1 MVDRTR
7 INLVVSSD
15 KKERWEDYIDESP
28 EYSTMA
34 DLIRTSV
41 AHEIADR
48 QNSGPS
54 EELSIQLAEVV
65 DGLDEVTDRL
75 INVEKRLRNL
85 ENQSIRDPDL
95 DRLTGELF
103 SHLPDVRP
111 GTRQWEQELQTRRD
125 QLQAAQAGH
134 EPDEEGIRRSTKAW
148 EGTAEDLAIAL
159 NESPSIVRQAL
170 DQLMSDTHLVRKTD
184 DGRYWIDG

>member
-7 INLVVSSD
+7 INLVVSPD
-15 KKERWEDYIDESP
+15 KKERWEDYIDKSP
-28 EYSTMA
+28 EYNTMA

-48 QNSGPS
+48 PNSGPS

-75 INVEKRLRNL
+75 INIDKRLRNL

-95 DRLTGELF
+95 DQLTGELF

-111 GTRQWEQELQTRRD
+111 GTQQWEQELQTRRD

-134 EPDEEGIRRSTKAW
+134 EPDEEGTRRSIKAW